1 MLNATIIYFKD
12 AEDGEVEVN
21 MELVGYPTKSFVL
34 GNEIVAKIHE
44 AKKVL
49 FADNEFSRMPPTNR
63 LQ

>member
-1 MLNATIIYFKD
+1 MLNATIIYLKD

-34 GNEIVAKIHE
+34 GNEIVARVHE

-49 FADNEFSRMPPTNR
+49 FAENEFSQMPPSNR

>member
-1 MLNATIIYFKD
+1 MLNATIIYLKD

-34 GNEIVAKIHE
+34 GNEIVAKVHE

-49 FADNEFSRMPPTNR
+49 FAENEFSLMPPSNR